1 MGRPGLQK
9 LTIIRHCELFEPG
22 ILYLDKNITIA
33 AWLTWLGVIL
43 FIIGIDAMRQK
54 EKSGYDKL
62 FNLDKN
68 PLLLLA
74 ERLGPVIASWFPVAN
89 IEGLEQQIIWAGRP
103 YSLSAEVFIGIKIV
117 ALGLGFVAGSGLT
130 IMGVPSILIV
140 VIALISYFL
149 PDYFLR
155 DKVEER
161 QKNIRKELPMMLDF
175 LVTSLKSGV
184 KLVPALSIIGNQF
197 QGPLGEELRKTSREI
212 ATGKPRAQ
220 ALKDMAQKTGVD
232 ELERFVQ
239 TLIVAEERGSADIAS
254 NIDDFV
260 RDIRL
265 TRIRKAEEE
274 ARKLPTKIVGPLIL
288 CIFMPMVVLLLAPIA
303 SILGNAL

>member
-1 MGRPGLQK
+1 MN
-9 LTIIRHCELFEPG
+9 
-22 ILYLDKNITIA
+22 KNITIA

-43 FIIGIDAMRQK
+43 FIIGIDVIRQK
-54 EKSGYDKL
+54 EKSGYEKL

-74 ERLGPVIASWFPVAN
+74 ERLGPIIAAWFPVAN

-103 YSLSAEVFIGIKIV
+103 YGLSAEVFIGIKFV

-184 KLVPALSIIGNQF
+184 ELVPALSIIGNQF